1 MSENGLHWKP
11 LDWGEDCPRCSG
23 EIEVLTAADEENTAY
38 DMDEV
43 RCIECH
49 APGST
54 SCDPDGA
61 WITWQEDDFE
71 NGTTDYCKLIR
82 QNKELQA
89 ENERLRAELDKLPIA
104 DLLRYPAP
112 FRVTLFVDTLE
123 IRDCN
128 GSICPP
134 SIASTVAQSLNVC
147 RAAAESAR
155 NNGPEGGE

>member
-1 MSENGLHWKP
+1 MSDDAWFAENPEAEAIAERAGTY
-11 LDWGEDCPRCSG
+11 DGDRR
-23 EIEVLTAADEENTAY
+23 IFIAARDILTEE
-38 DMDEV
+38 E
-43 RCIECH
+43 
-49 APGST
+49 
-54 SCDPDGA
+54 
-61 WITWQEDDFE
+61 
-71 NGTTDYCKLIR
+71 
-82 QNKELQA
+82 A

-134 SIASTVAQSLNVC
+134 SIASTVAQCLNVC
-147 RAAAESAR
+147 RAAADAAR